1 MLRLFTPIQLEELD
15 EAVCT
20 LLETE
25 GMRVHHAPLRDLLR
39 KCGAIVNDDKRTVC
53 FTRAQI
59 NALRDKQLAYAAKSD
74 IFANTPGDYAPIV
87 NDSIPFVYDL
97 STNSKRYAVTA
108 DAYESLKVQH
118 MLSDIKSVRVPTIM
132 RDAPIAIEPLL
143 RHRAAFDISDKPTAP
158 VGFWDDRLIPYFK
171 EMDIINGVKEPSFF
185 SANMV
190 ISPLIIDEP
199 TGRKILTTAKEG
211 YVNRGA
217 TPMPAAGGSAPVTVE
232 GTALIA
238 ATEILGMALVLDMV
252 NDVYGIENENKITG
266 FVVSGIL
273 DMGSLQGV
281 FSAPESVL
289 QDMMVHDM
297 FAQRYGA
304 KLQFNPD
311 YTDAK
316 LPGMQCVL
324 ERVMKYSACAYA
336 GSTEYIEG
344 YSIGNLL
351 TCTVHSSTQMM
362 IDLELG
368 RALHHFFCHKQQVS
382 IADLL
387 AEVKEVFDEGEH
399 SFMLTDNTVENFR
412 ENFYSFIVDRGAWK
426 DADLLAHEKQI
437 IEEANVRYAKT
448 LASYTAPNF
457 DTAKLRALD
466 AVIEKAKKA
475 LL

>member
-1 MLRLFTPIQLEELD
+1 MLRLFTSRQLEELD
-15 EAVCT
+15 EAVCD
-20 LLETE
+20 LLATE

-39 KCGAIVNDDKRTVC
+39 DCGAIVDDAKRTVC

-59 NALRDKQLAYAAKSD
+59 DALRDKQTAYANASD
-74 IFANTPGDYAPIV
+74 LFSNTPGDYAPIV

-118 MLSDIKSVRVPTIM
+118 MIPEIKSVRVPTIM
-132 RDAPIAIEPLL
+132 RDVPVAIEPLL
-143 RHRAAFDISDKPTAP
+143 RHRAAFDISDKGTAP

-171 EMDIINGVKEPSFF
+171 EMDIICGVKEPSFF

-190 ISPLIIDEP
+190 ISPFIIDEP
-199 TGRKILTTAKEG
+199 TGRKILTTAREG
-211 YVNRGA
+211 YINRGA
-217 TPMPAAGGSAPVTVE
+217 TPMPAAGGSSPVTVE

-238 ATEILGMALVLDMV
+238 ATEILGMALILDMV
-252 NDVYGIENENKITG
+252 NDVYGIDNPNKITG
-266 FVVSGIL
+266 YCVSGIL

-297 FAQRYGA
+297 FAERYRA
-304 KLQFNPD
+304 KIQFNPD

-351 TCTVHSSTQMM
+351 TCTVHSPTQMM

-368 RALHHFFCHKQQVS
+368 RALHHFFCHKQTVS
-382 IADLL
+382 FAEAL
-387 AEVKEVFDEGEH
+387 AEVKEVFAEGEH
-399 SFMLTDNTVENFR
+399 SFMLTENTLDHFR
-412 ENFYSFIVDRGAWK
+412 ENFYSFIVDRSAWK
-426 DADLLAHEKQI
+426 DVDLLAHEKQI
-437 IEEANVRYAKT
+437 IDEANERYAAL

-457 DTAKLRALD
+457 DTDRLRALD
-466 AVIEKAKKA
+466 EVIERAKKE